1 MNPIITAI
9 IVGLVLGIGFT
20 MAGWTVF
27 WLFRYIAV
35 GANDNR
41 TSLDALA
48 PRVGGFIRYVLGQ
61 ARVIREFGGFL
72 HFFIFWGFLVLQAET
87 MEYFIRGFVPGFRF
101 GQIIGAS
108 AYNGILLVQDIFGL
122 LVFVAIVA
130 AAIRRYVVRPDHVM
144 PTLDAAMILVLIGG
158 LMVSKFFAH
167 GAEIAHAPDMDHLGW
182 DPAWTPVATGVAH
195 LFGGP
200 YAAPGAKGLE
210 TLYAVMYFLHIAIV
224 VFFAN
229 WIPRGKHLHLLGA
242 MPNVFFRKL
251 EPRGALYPL
260 DLEDEEA
267 ESFGAGK
274 LEDLTWK
281 QLLDT
286 YACTECGR
294 CEHYCPAFNTGK
306 ELNPMQ
312 IIHKLKDHIKDKGQK
327 VYKFAPLELASKLKG
342 AIAKRSF
349 DPADFKREADEQL
362 LVGDIIS
369 VEELMACTTCGA
381 CVSNCPVLIEHVDT
395 IVDMRRYL
403 VLTEGEV
410 SAELGRTFK
419 NIENNSNPWGVSN
432 SRRADWAEGLDI
444 PLVSELD
451 GPPEYLFF
459 VGCAG
464 SFDDRQK
471 KVTMA
476 MVKLLRAAGVEFAI
490 LGPEEQCTGDAPR
503 RIGNEYLYWT
513 VASQNVETM
522 NGYGITKV
530 ITTCPHCFHTMGK
543 EYPQLGGNYE
553 VVHHTE
559 LLNDL
564 VAAGR
569 LKLEGRGERK
579 LVYHDSCYIG
589 RWNSDYDNPRRA
601 LTSIPGVTISEMEW
615 NKRKALCCG
624 AGGGQMW
631 MEEDQGKRVNLHR
644 ADMALE
650 AGGDGLVVNCPFCM
664 TMLSDGL
671 KQRDAEMPAFDLA
684 EVMADAL
691 PEDEGQSFDSSSPE
705 PAE

>member
-1 MNPIITAI
+1 MLTAI
-9 IVGLVLGIGFT
+9 IVGLLLGIGFT
-20 MAGWTVF
+20 MAGHTVF

-35 GANDNR
+35 GVTDER
-41 TSLDALA
+41 TRLDELA

-87 MEYFIRGFVPGFRF
+87 MEYFVRGFLPDFRF
-101 GQIIGAS
+101 GQIIGWGP
-108 AYNGILLVQDIFGL
+108 YNGILLVQDIFGL
-122 LVFVAIVA
+122 IVFIAICA
-130 AAIRRYVVRPDHVM
+130 AVIRRYVIRPDHVL
-144 PTLDAAMILVLIGG
+144 PTLDAGVIAALIGG
-158 LMVSKFFAH
+158 LMVTKFFAH
-167 GAEIAHAPDMDHLGW
+167 GAEIAHAPDMAHLGW
-182 DPAWTPVATGVAH
+182 DPAFTPIATATSQ

-200 YAAPGAKGLE
+200 YQATDANYL
-210 TLYAVMYFLHIAIV
+210 TVVYSVMYFAHIGIV

-251 EPRGALYPL
+251 EPRGALYPI
-260 DLEDEEA
+260 DLEDEDA
-267 ESFGAGK
+267 ETFGAGK

-312 IIHKLKDHIKDKGQK
+312 IIHKLKDHIKDKGVK
-327 VYKFAPLELASKLKG
+327 VYQLPPKEMFAKAKQALKDRKFDLSDFKGEDDYPELAG
-342 AIAKRSF
+342 
-349 DPADFKREADEQL
+349 
-362 LVGDIIS
+362 GIIS
-369 VEELMACTTCGA
+369 TEELMACTTCGA
-381 CVSNCPVLIEHVDT
+381 CVANCPVLIEHVDT

-403 VLTEGEV
+403 VLTKGEV
-410 SAELGRTFK
+410 NAELGRTFR

-432 SRRADWAEGLDI
+432 SRRGDWAEGLDI
-444 PLVSELD
+444 PLMSDLD
-451 GPPEYLFF
+451 EPPEYLFF

-476 MVKLLRAAGVEFAI
+476 MVKILRAAGVEFAI
-490 LGPEEQCTGDAPR
+490 LGPEEQCTGDPAR

-522 NGYGITKV
+522 NGYGVQKI
-530 ITTCPHCFHTMGK
+530 ITTCPHCFHTIGK

-553 VVHHTE
+553 VVHHTK

-564 VAAGR
+564 LSAGKLR
-569 LKLEGRGERK
+569 LEGRGERSF
-579 LVYHDSCYIG
+579 VYHDSCYIG
-589 RWNSDYDNPRRA
+589 RWDAQYDNPRRA
-601 LTSIPGVTISEMEW
+601 LLQVPGVSIREMEW
-615 NKRKALCCG
+615 TKRKALCCG

-631 MEEDQGKRVNLHR
+631 MEEHQGKRVNVHR
-644 ADMALE
+644 TDMAIA
-650 AGGDGLVVNCPFCM
+650 AGGDALVVNCPFCM
-664 TMLSDGL
+664 TMLTDGL
-671 KQRDAEMPAFDLA
+671 KQRDSDMPSFDLA
-684 EVMADAL
+684 EVVAEAL
-691 PEDEGQSFDSSSPE
+691 PEGVGEEAPAE

>member
-1 MNPIITAI
+1 MEITI
-9 IVGLVLGIGFT
+9 TSILVGLLLGVGFT
-20 MAGWTVF
+20 TAGWTVF
-27 WLFRYIAV
+27 WLFRYIAIGV
-35 GANDNR
+35 TDER
-41 TSLDALA
+41 TRLDALG
-48 PRVGGFIRYVLGQ
+48 PRVSGFIRYVLGQ

-87 MEYFIRGFVPGFRF
+87 MEYFIRGFFPDFRF
-101 GQIIGAS
+101 GDIIGVS

-122 LVFVAIVA
+122 IVFLAICA
-130 AAIRRYVVRPDHVM
+130 AAIRRYVVRPDHVL
-144 PTLDAAMILVLIGG
+144 PTLDAAIILCFIGG
-158 LMVSKFFAH
+158 LMVSKFVGH
-167 GAEIAHAPDMDHLGW
+167 GAEIAHAPDIAHLGW
-182 DPAWTPVATGVAH
+182 DPMWTPVANATSY

-200 YAAPGAKGLE
+200 FQSVDAGYLPIIATAMYAI
-210 TLYAVMYFLHIAIV
+210 HILIV
-224 VFFAN
+224 VAFAN
-229 WIPRGKHLHLLGA
+229 YIPSGKHLHLLGA

-251 EPRGALYPL
+251 EPRGAIYAL
-260 DLEDEEA
+260 DLEA
-267 ESFGAGK
+267 EDVETFGAGK

-312 IIHKLKDHIKDKGQK
+312 IIHKLKDHIREKGVK
-327 VYKFAPLELASKLKG
+327 TYKLPPQELFKRAKTAFKNREFDLDTFKGEDDFPELAG
-342 AIAKRSF
+342 
-349 DPADFKREADEQL
+349 
-362 LVGDIIS
+362 GIIS
-369 VEELMACTTCGA
+369 SEELMACTTCGA
-381 CVSNCPVLIEHVDT
+381 CVANCPVLIEHVDT
-395 IVDMRRYL
+395 IIDMRRYL
-403 VLTEGEV
+403 ILTKGEV

-444 PLVSELD
+444 PLMSECEEK
-451 GPPEYLFF
+451 PEYLFF

-476 MVKLLRAAGVEFAI
+476 MVKILRAANVTFAI
-490 LGPEEQCTGDAPR
+490 LGPEEQCTGDPAR
-503 RIGNEYLYWT
+503 RVGNEYLYWT
-513 VASQNVETM
+513 VASANVETL
-522 NGYGITKV
+522 NNYGVTKI
-530 ITTCPHCFHTMGK
+530 ITTCPHCFHTVGK

-553 VVHHTE
+553 VVHHTK

-564 VAAGR
+564 LSAGR
-569 LKLEGRGERK
+569 LKLEGRGEK
-579 LVYHDSCYIG
+579 KFIYHDSCYIG
-589 RWNSDYDNPRRA
+589 RWNNDYENPRSA
-601 LTSIPGVTISEMEW
+601 LKQVPGAAIAEMEW
-615 NKRKALCCG
+615 TERKALCCG

-631 MEEDQGKRVNLHR
+631 MEEDAGKRVNVHR

-650 AGGDGLVVNCPFCM
+650 TDGEALVVNCPFCM

-671 KQRDAEMPAFDLA
+671 KARDSDMKTFDLA
-684 EVMADAL
+684 EVIAASLVEESMARSAT
-691 PEDEGQSFDSSSPE
+691 E